1 MNQRRPYM
9 LHLKNTI
16 FDIPVVNNVI
26 LYEETDSTNIRA
38 KEFGNRG
45 CVDGTLI
52 IADTQ
57 TAGKGRMGR
66 SFSSPPDTGI
76 YMSLLLKPAIDAA
89 HVSSITLLAA
99 MAAAKALEAIDGLQP
114 SIKWPNDIVIDG
126 KKVVGILTEMSCDA
140 VRIPKTYGLADMEYA
155 SVPAYETNLKY
166 VVVGIGINVNNEFF
180 PDEISDTA
188 ASLYQLCGRRLD
200 REAIIEQVWS
210 HFNDYYHAFLASR
223 SLSFLI
229 EDYNN
234 MLASYG
240 KDVYIIPHEKTAGE
254 ANPYQID
261 TTGLTPCLCMGI
273 DTEGALI
280 CRHAD
285 GTLEHV
291 NAGEV
296 SIRGLHAYI

>member
-1 MNQRRPYM
+1 M

-26 LYEETDSTNIRA
+26 LFEETDSTNIRA

-76 YMSLLLKPAIDAA
+76 YMSLLLKPSIDVT

-114 SIKWPNDIVIDG
+114 SVKWPNDIVIDG

-155 SVPAYETNLKY
+155 SAPAYETNLKY

-188 ASLYQLCGRRLD
+188 TSLYQVCGRKLD
-200 REAIIEQVWS
+200 REAIIYQVWS
-210 HFNDYYHAFLASR
+210 HFNDYYHAFLANR

-254 ANPYQID
+254 SNPYQID